1 MDEIRALKTPPVNV
15 KSTLECIAI
24 MLGEKSVEWTD
35 VRKLLAKSEF
45 IPSILSFDGK
55 LLYRIS

>member
-55 LLYRIS
+55 LL